1 MPSVVHAVPGAIA
14 LPVPMT
20 CGLAGVGVEAA
31 ILYPLWGISPVKGGS
46 GMTVVMAG
54 AGSVAR
60 GLTAVVVGSDATDGA
75 AWMKAPPGTDGGTED
90 EL

>member
-1 MPSVVHAVPGAIA
+1 
-14 LPVPMT
+14 
-20 CGLAGVGVEAA
+20 
-31 ILYPLWGISPVKGGS
+31 
-46 GMTVVMAG
+46 MTVVMAG